1 MPRRGAKVPFGNTRP
16 GIEAQVFG
24 LAERGELGDDAFDP
38 TKGTG
43 YVEPRNGDYTFALSK
58 DCDVQCL
65 LFETFGGFSPAVVRL
80 LARAADEVGNKLSRS
95 QHLDEAT
102 WSTRKWTSLQ
112 CQKIS
117 IALHIACAAEIAD
130 ELSCS
135 GVRIAR
141 LGDFV
146 TEACATA

>member
-1 MPRRGAKVPFGNTRP
+1 M
-16 GIEAQVFG
+16 
-24 LAERGELGDDAFDP
+24 
-38 TKGTG
+38 
-43 YVEPRNGDYTFALSK
+43 
-58 DCDVQCL
+58 QCL

>member
-1 MPRRGAKVPFGNTRP
+1 MPP
-16 GIEAQVFG
+16 
-24 LAERGELGDDAFDP
+24 
-38 TKGTG
+38 
-43 YVEPRNGDYTFALSK
+43 
-58 DCDVQCL
+58 L
-65 LFETFGGFSPAVVRL
+65 LETFGGFSPAVVRL
-80 LARAADEVGNKLSRS
+80 PARAADEVGNKLSRS

-117 IALHIACAAEIAD
+117 IAHHIACAAEIAD

>member
-1 MPRRGAKVPFGNTRP
+1 MHRRGSKVPFGNTRP

-24 LAERGELGDDAFDP
+24 LAERGEPGQAFDP
-38 TKGTG
+38 TTGEG
-43 YVEPRNGDYTFALSK
+43 YVEQRNGDYTFALSK

-80 LARAADEVGNKLSRS
+80 LARAANEVGNKLSRS

-102 WSTRKWTSLQ
+102 WSTSKWTSLQ

-135 GVRIAR
+135 GIRVAR
-141 LGDFV
+141 LGDSV
-146 TEACATA
+146 TEAQAA